1 MTAITKQE
9 FATYMRLINT
19 QRTSV
24 IRHGYHWNGRM
35 EWSYMKELQ
44 ATDAI
49 QKWNQCIQ
57 SPERMQFYDDVMQL
71 PERDSNG
78 DTIELNHFL
87 IQCVRIPTIEIA
99 SPRKIM
105 QIALNIGQLISEVEL
120 IGDQIDDHIK
130 QLYNRFL
137 ELNMV
142 DFHAYVE

>member
-9 FATYMRLINT
+9 FVAYMRLINT

-44 ATDAI
+44 STNGI
-49 QKWNQCIQ
+49 QKWSDFIQ
-57 SPERMQFYDDVMQL
+57 SPERMRFYDDVMQL
-71 PERDSNG
+71 PERDDNG
-78 DTIELNHFL
+78 DIIELNHFL
-87 IQCVRIPTIEIA
+87 IQCVRIPMVEEP

-105 QIALNIGQLISEVEL
+105 QIALNVGQLMSEVEL
-120 IGDQIDDHIK
+120 FGDQLDNDFK
-130 QLYNRFL
+130 QLYDQFL

-142 DFHAYVE
+142 DFNAYVE

>member
-87 IQCVRIPTIEIA
+87 IQCVRIPTIENA